1 MRRKQNSL
9 RSRGSGISISMR
21 SNTVCVAQTD
31 SAEAACVSRLP
42 MTIGTRDLSVEWRN
56 ILKVYE
62 CLQLADFVAK
72 VGGPLQVRNFRIQRA
87 RRLNQ
92 CCAAGLFFESMLRV
106 GMRKIFLQQYRSK
119 ADITA
124 RQSDVRITPTYGHL
138 SAACEGRLLVARLRV
153 RALVPYCGPR
163 PVPAACALAVHLM
176 AGIGDDHSVFQ
187 FDEAAARMQQRG
199 LDRDH
204 LAGFERKVGI
214 GRRIGH
220 RAAVGEPGRLVT
232 DEPHAVAE
240 EFEMIVVLRF

>member
-106 GMRKIFLQQYRSK
+106 RMRKFFLQQYRHR
-119 ADITA
+119 ADI
-124 RQSDVRITPTYGHL
+124 P
-138 SAACEGRLLVARLRV
+138 RLRV
-153 RALVPYCGPR
+153 RGCFWGKPDIDQPLR
-163 PVPAACALAVHLM
+163 TNLELPV
-176 AGIGDDHSVFQ
+176 
-187 FDEAAARMQQRG
+187 RG
-199 LDRDH
+199 LIVWRRH
-204 LAGFERKVGI
+204 TLLALFARSTM
-214 GRRIGH
+214 RTTS
-220 RAAVGEPGRLVT
+220 A
-232 DEPHAVAE
+232 
-240 EFEMIVVLRF
+240 MMRFSSKSFGV